1 MQLVNILSR
10 HLKSCLFLVV
20 FLGFSLEML
29 AQCTN
34 NGTVVQPGLGGCDV
48 WIALEDGTFLQPRN
62 KIDKLKVG
70 QVIKFGYSEEMPI
83 SACSGAPSVSIN
95 CLEIVSAPYVC
106 KAKFEAINQAVD
118 ASGFVTVR
126 FVNKSIGKYNELELN
141 FGDGN
146 FRTDFKEDIYYTYAK
161 PGVYEVCLT
170 LSGDDCSSE
179 TCQYIAAGSNELI
192 CINSDC
198 VLPGDANK
206 DGKANLY
213 DLLMLGVGNKKT
225 GPERPN
231 ASVNWQPQAA
241 ANWDYRTPKGLN
253 YKHFD
258 CNGDG
263 NVSEIDLAAI
273 NVNYSACEKPDL
285 PVVLGSPLIRLV
297 FEEDSIVFDRG
308 SGNLGINARLELVND
323 GKQQLP
329 IYGLAAFMKYKSEGV
344 ADIMVQYSDA
354 SFLGKEE
361 DVIWAFREV
370 SDVNQLDFA
379 AARIGGNSSKGSG
392 TLAVITYI
400 VEPDIIMK
408 ANSGGVVP
416 FEIEL
421 GGGMVV
427 DDKGNEY
434 QVILEKKPTTVTL
447 IDAELSTRTKEL
459 SKDVKMQMYP
469 NPAKE
474 EVKFVFPN
482 ARAQKLEFFN
492 ALGGKIYQ
500 LQLPDLQQLTLP
512 VAGMMPGV
520 YMCKVYTDKGI
531 IMRHLVVN

>member
-1 MQLVNILSR
+1 MQWSNMIYR
-10 HLKSCLFLVV
+10 QFRSCLFVLL
-20 FLGFSLEML
+20 FLGVSLKLL
-29 AQCTN
+29 AQCSY
-34 NGTVVQPGLGGCDV
+34 NGTVVQPGMGGCDV
-48 WIALEDGTFLQPRN
+48 WIALEDGSFLQPRN

-70 QVIKFGYSEEMPI
+70 QVIKFGYADEMPI
-83 SACSGAPSVSIN
+83 SACSGAPSVSIS
-95 CLEIVSAPYVC
+95 CLEIVSSPYVC
-106 KAKFEAINQAVD
+106 KANFEAINQAVD
-118 ASGFVTVR
+118 ASGFVTVK
-126 FVNKSIGKYNELELN
+126 FVNKSTGKFSDLELN

-146 FRTDFKEDIYYTYAK
+146 FRTEFKEDIYYTYAK

-170 LSGDDCSSE
+170 LSGDDCTSE
-179 TCQYIAAGSNELI
+179 SCQYIAVGSNELI
-192 CINSDC
+192 CSSADC
-198 VLPGDANK
+198 VLPGDANR

-213 DLLMLGVGNKKT
+213 DLLMLGVGNKKY

-231 ASVNWQPQAA
+231 ASVNWQAQAA

-263 NVSEIDLAAI
+263 NISEIDLAAI
-273 NVNYSACEKPDL
+273 NVNYSACEKPAL
-285 PVVLGSPLIRLV
+285 PVVMGSPLIRLV

-308 SGNLGINARLELVND
+308 SGNLGINARLELVGDNR
-323 GKQQLP
+323 QQLP
-329 IYGLAAFMKYKSEGV
+329 IFGLAAFMKYKPEGV

-361 DVIWAFREV
+361 DVMWAFR
-370 SDVNQLDFA
+370 DVGDKNQLDFA
-379 AARIGGNSSKGSG
+379 ATRIGGGSSKGSG
-392 TLAVITYI
+392 TLAVFTYI

-421 GGGMVV
+421 GGGIVV
-427 DDKGNEY
+427 DEKGNEY
-434 QVILEKKPTTVTL
+434 QVVLEKKPTKVTL
-447 IDAELSTRTKEL
+447 IDAELSTRTRELIKE
-459 SKDVKMQMYP
+459 VKMQMYP
-469 NPAKE
+469 NPAKD

-482 ARAQKLEFFN
+482 ARAQKIEFFN

-520 YMCKVYTDKGI
+520 YMCKVFTDKGI
-531 IMRHLVVN
+531 VMRHLVVN